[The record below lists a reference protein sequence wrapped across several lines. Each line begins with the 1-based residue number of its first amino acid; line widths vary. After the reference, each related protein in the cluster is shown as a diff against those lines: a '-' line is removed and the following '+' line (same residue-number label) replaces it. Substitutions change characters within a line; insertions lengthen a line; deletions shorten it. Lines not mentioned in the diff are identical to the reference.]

1 MRATT
6 PASKRSSSPGGS
18 INPRADDHH
27 LPLEPVDMSQNIANH
42 NSDMIDKLAAQRQML
57 AAFSGATASLKQK
70 VNDLEQK
77 NLSITKNCNTVK
89 ADNNVLALEL
99 KQLQDTQD
107 TQIESVRID
116 LKQREKRCEL
126 LERQVER
133 NSRVEEELREE
144 TIQLK
149 TAFEME
155 RKRFQAFQLNMA
167 RNLSGLRALLRERFS
182 IDFDSTSFANLA
194 KLPRDLAVISGLD
207 EEEEGED
214 TEILGLGSS
223 AASAQAGS
231 SRTNKQQINYTSR
244 SNMLQARNMAGAVEG
259 TTSAGRAEIKSTA
272 RLMRSKIEDCLMSL
286 KPKAAHTNDG
296 SGSSSTSL
304 AYPKSAVDLV
314 EELTRQTEQISRL
327 EWELERVE
335 RQRTDAQK
343 QAWSTETTM
352 ELMKSEKGFRKAV
365 EEKCRTLLD
374 KELKEKEMQ
383 QRQQLNEEYA
393 RAAEAKLMR
402 WKNQFLDQNLTTEAL
417 KEKKALEGEKFAKYE
432 QSLIQREQ
440 EVRQREIA
448 LIKEQQNYLTLRGM
462 VPSNVVANNQASSYN
477 RSLQAAKRSE
487 MTTIREPILKINQQT
502 AATGGEG
509 KDEGAAA
516 AAVTIKKAPAG
527 AGAASTPQ
535 KPSAAGGVV
544 NKVAAQSSLSSSI
557 DSNIIER
564 GGAAFFKTGKGAT
577 TSAAVEQNMAPPS
590 REVRPL
596 AASQSGSPAV
606 SSTVVKI
613 SQPPAASASAG
624 TQKNKAQQQRPTTP
638 AKTPQRQQAAS
649 TPTKNKPTV
658 VKSVTPFQQDQRP
671 TAPHLQRTT
680 PTNTPPKQVAT
691 ALQQAKAKP
700 APAAMKMTPATT
712 TTGNR
717 TSVVDPALNNKQ
729 QNQLFDFDGAVEWT
743 LDDDSNCS
751 VVYNPASSPTPLGRM
766 PKQFGNFNAAA
777 DWTLGSEELDKTPV
791 STSSNKTPDDLQD
804 FSNSNASSGIMVT
817 SQASDPLNTA
827 VLLARPSSAEGENLF
842 EQSSVAESVA
852 TSYELVNDFESETSV
867 LTSEHVATVSNVSGG
882 SARK

>member
-1 MRATT
+1 
-6 PASKRSSSPGGS
+6 
-18 INPRADDHH
+18 
-27 LPLEPVDMSQNIANH
+27 MSQNIANH

-214 TEILGLGSS
+214 TEILGLGSTS

-231 SRTNKQQINYTSR
+231 SRTNKQQMNYSSR
-244 SNMLQARNMAGAVEG
+244 SNMLQARNMAGAAVEG
-259 TTSAGRAEIKSTA
+259 TTGRAEIKSTA

-374 KELKEKEMQ
+374 KELKEKEMH

-487 MTTIREPILKINQQT
+487 MTTIREPIQKSSQQT
-502 AATGGEG
+502 TATGGEG

-516 AAVTIKKAPAG
+516 AAVAIKNAPG
-527 AGAASTPQ
+527 PGGAASTPQ

-564 GGAAFFKTGKGAT
+564 GGTAFFKTGKGAT
-577 TSAAVEQNMAPPS
+577 TSAAVEQNMPAAS
-590 REVRPL
+590 REGRPL
-596 AASQSGSPAV
+596 AVSQSGSPAAA
-606 SSTVVKI
+606 STVVKI

-624 TQKNKAQQQRPTTP
+624 TQINKAKQQRPTTP
-638 AKTPQRQQAAS
+638 AKTPPRQQAAT

-658 VKSVTPFQQDQRP
+658 VKSVTPFQQDQQRP

-717 TSVVDPALNNKQ
+717 TTSAVDPALKNKQ

-791 STSSNKTPDDLQD
+791 STSSNKTPDED